1 LMITHKLRADM
12 IWIWTGIITFA
23 ATAAGFWF
31 SLPVNGQVRPF
42 VNTIVEPYV
51 SILWAGGLVISIGSV
66 VRGIAEVWL

>member
-1 LMITHKLRADM
+1 M
-12 IWIWTGIITFA
+12 IWIWIGIITFA
-23 ATAAGFWF
+23 ATAGGFWF
-31 SLPVNGQVRPF
+31 SLPVDGKVRPF

>member
-1 LMITHKLRADM
+1 MITHKLRADM